1 MGMKFNFLSPLATSK
16 VSNKYM
22 GVGNGESKTCLLPVV
37 LSYLDKRN
45 EWEKSE

>member
-1 MGMKFNFLSPLATSK
+1 MKFNFLSPLATSK

-45 EWEKSE
+45 E